1 MTCHLLSYGGVAS
14 PVAVRARAQLLK
26 EADSRSNRVGSRRGA
41 VWSARAARARSAFW
55 ASGFGDAEA
64 AAAASLYIW
73 TLKDYRICQAGS
85 RSDQIPVQA
94 VQVSVETGELAAQ
107 RYEYRQ
113 LKATWLHEDPT
124 DKPLRKPSEKL
135 AVSPIVISA
144 YSKAAL
150 YSK

>member
-1 MTCHLLSYGGVAS
+1 M
-14 PVAVRARAQLLK
+14 
-26 EADSRSNRVGSRRGA
+26 
-41 VWSARAARARSAFW
+41 
-55 ASGFGDAEA
+55 
-64 AAAASLYIW
+64 
-73 TLKDYRICQAGS
+73 ICWAGS